1 MEKSYHIGT
10 AIASHDT
17 MNSVTDHIVSSIA
30 AQAPKAVVNA
40 IKSASAKTGMDFSYL
55 LQQAK
60 AESAFKS
67 DAKAKTS
74 SATGLYQFLES
85 TWMNMVEKYG
95 DKHGIQTEG
104 KNKKDILAMR
114 NDPEKAAVMAA
125 EFAGENE
132 RFLNTHW
139 GGKIGATERYFA
151 HFMGAGGA
159 AAFLNAR
166 DENGMQAAADIFPK
180 AARANRNVFYEQN
193 TGRAKSLDEVYAFF
207 DKKFQKFPETQAS
220 KPETLIA
227 LKPQSKPD
235 IQIAENNAIQNR
247 SIVFKQAR
255 KAYNSS
261 RHSNSLG
268 AFTNLM
274 SNPVEVLLL
283 AQIED
288 GTFLSKNNQ
297 NVRF

>member
-1 MEKSYHIGT
+1 MNN
-10 AIASHDT
+10 IADQ
-17 MNSVTDHIVSSIA
+17 IVSSIA

-40 IKSASAKTGMDFSYL
+40 IKSASSKTGVDFSYL

-74 SATGLYQFLES
+74 SASGLYQFIES
-85 TWMNMVEKYG
+85 TWMNMIEKYG
-95 DKHGIQTEG
+95 DKHGIETEG

-114 NDPEKAAVMAA
+114 NDPEKAAAMAA

-139 GGKIGATERYFA
+139 GGEIGATERYFA

-166 DENGMQAAADIFPK
+166 DENGMKAAADIFPK
-180 AARANRNVFYEQN
+180 AARANHNVFYERG

-207 DKKFQKFPETQAS
+207 DKKFQKFPKTQES
-220 KPETLIA
+220 KPETLLA
-227 LKPQSKPD
+227 LKPESKPD
-235 IQIAENNAIQNR
+235 IQIAENNSIQSR
-247 SIVFKQAR
+247 SVVFKQPA

-288 GTFLSKNNQ
+288 GTFLSKSNNKAT
-297 NVRF
+297 F